1 MIYIGEK
8 RKRSGGAA
16 RIGVLVRKE
25 KKEREERRKGG
36 ILKKSAERRAEREG
50 DWKQDCP
57 GTFLVTFGVLI
68 HTRFLHLVISEYSI
82 YYWLVWT
89 ERATN
94 CCVEIR
100 SLSV

>member
-1 MIYIGEK
+1 MEK
-8 RKRSGGAA
+8 RKKEGA
-16 RIGVLVRKE
+16 RIEILGGL
-25 KKEREERRKGG
+25 EERRKRE

-50 DWKQDCP
+50 DWKQGCP
-57 GTFLVTFGVLI
+57 GTFLVTFDVLI
-68 HTRFLHLVISEYSI
+68 HTRFLHLMISEYSI